1 VNRSGGGNA
10 VADRSLHREAA
21 ALRLGF
27 FALGFPVATWYS
39 YAVHAQLLL
48 GVRAAFWGLLLAVS
62 AVAAIGAMR
71 GYVRLPATRQAVVST
86 WAINLLPLSSA
97 GLVLSPTVPVTA
109 VLLALFGAAMGVV
122 QVSLN
127 HGACELEEQLTRPL
141 LASCHGS
148 FSIGVLAAGLIDF
161 ASAGTASS
169 RVAITGS
176 LLLVTVIRALF
187 TRPMRRDI
195 PSVAASSR
203 PRDPAP
209 RAPGHPHLAVAA
221 LVVTAVVLRL
231 MEGAVNTWHSHLV
244 DRELGF
250 VGLGGAAYAAYAAG
264 GILIRFVGD
273 RARSRFGV
281 LMTTSLLGPLAVLVF
296 AAGLTG
302 GHAAVVWPALVLLG
316 AALGIAYPELLKL
329 ASLSPANVGARMVS
343 LVLMGGTVGSLLA
356 NPLLGLLSE
365 IMTVRGAFLLL
376 DAVLACAFAYVTVR
390 YLRWRRQRPGQPS
403 RRESSVEG

>member
-1 VNRSGGGNA
+1 MKRSGGGSA
-10 VADRSLHREAA
+10 VADRSRRRREAA

-27 FALGFPVATWYS
+27 FALGFPVASWYS

-48 GVRAAFWGLLLAVS
+48 GVRAALWGLLLAVS
-62 AVAAIGAMR
+62 AVVAIGAMR

-97 GLVLSPTVPVTA
+97 GLVLSPAVPVTA

-127 HGACELEEQLTRPL
+127 HGACELEERLTRSL

-148 FSIGVLAAGLIDF
+148 FSIGVLAAALIDF
-161 ASAGTASS
+161 ATAGTASS
-169 RVAITGS
+169 QVAITGS
-176 LLLVTVIRALF
+176 LLAVTVARALF
-187 TRPMRRDI
+187 TRPMRR
-195 PSVAASSR
+195 SAAADSR
-203 PRDPAP
+203 PRDPEATAP
-209 RAPGHPHLAVAA
+209 PAPGHPHLGVAA

-250 VGLGGAAYAAYAAG
+250 AGFGGAAYAAYAVG

-281 LMTTSLLGPLAVLVF
+281 LMTTSLLGPLAVLAF
-296 AAGLTG
+296 ASGLTG
-302 GHAAVVWPALVLLG
+302 GHAAVMGPAFVLLG
-316 AALGIAYPELLKL
+316 AALGIAYPELLKV
-329 ASLSPANVGARMVS
+329 ASLSPANAGANMVS

-376 DAVLACAFAYVTVR
+376 DSLLAGAFVYVAVR
-390 YLRWRRQRPGQPS
+390 YLRWRRPGRPP